1 MRLAMMIVLSL
12 LAYSAMMG
20 SRVAVSLTALKLTDS
35 TLVIGALVGMFSL
48 LPIFLGLS
56 AGRLVDRFGL
66 RRPLFGAGFAT
77 LAGLLLPFIWFNVW
91 ALGMSSAAVGAA
103 FMMSALALTNA
114 GALIGSV
121 EQRTR
126 NISWIFLGNSAGMA
140 LGPMMAGFG
149 IDHIGHRATFL
160 MLAALP
166 ALSVAIMALAQHLL
180 PGGQGS
186 GKPPSGHLLENL
198 RSPHLRAMIFANVL
212 ISACLEVFYLFV
224 PLHATRAGVSA
235 SVIGVIMSCAFVA
248 NFTTRS
254 LMPVLLRRMGEGA
267 LLALMFCVAAT
278 SIALFSWFS
287 APAMLMALAAGV
299 GLCHGVAVPILSSL
313 IFTAS
318 PAGRQGEVAGVRAVL
333 MSGTVGL
340 AQLGAGGLSGVIGIA
355 PVMALVAA
363 FTFGG
368 AWFVRTRT
376 KVREADA

>member
-1 MRLAMMIVLSL
+1 MKLAMMIVLSL

-56 AGRLVDRFGL
+56 AGRLVDRFGVK
-66 RRPLFGAGFAT
+66 RPLLGASLVALG
-77 LAGLLLPFIWFNVW
+77 GLLLPFLSFNVW
-91 ALGMSSAAVGAA
+91 ALGISSAAVGAS

-114 GALIGSV
+114 GAMIGGV
-121 EQRTR
+121 EVRTR

-140 LGPMMAGFG
+140 LGPMLAGFG
-149 IDHIGHRATFL
+149 IDQIGHRATFL

-180 PGGQGS
+180 PGHHGS
-186 GKPPSGHLLENL
+186 GKPSSGNLLENL
-198 RSPHLRAMIFANVL
+198 RSPHLRAMIFSNVL
-212 ISACLEVFYLFV
+212 ISACLEVFYMFV
-224 PLHATRAGVSA
+224 PLHATRVGISA
-235 SVIGVIMSCAFVA
+235 SVVGVIMSCAFVA
-248 NFTTRS
+248 NFTMRS
-254 LMPVLLRRMGEGA
+254 LMPALLRRMGEGA
-267 LLALMFCVAAT
+267 LLGLIFCVAAT
-278 SIALFSWFS
+278 SIGLFSWFS

-318 PAGRQGEVAGVRAVL
+318 PDGRQGEVAGVRAIA
-333 MSGTVGL
+333 MSGAVGV
-340 AQLGAGGLSGVIGIA
+340 AQLGAGGLSGLIGIA
-355 PVMALVAA
+355 PVMLLVAA
-363 FTFGG
+363 ATFGG
-368 AWFVRTRT
+368 AWFVRTRA